1 MDGNAALYGFMDMVR
16 DDPRIGPSHISLF
29 MAILYAYKGQE
40 YERPLSV
47 YSRELMKQ
55 AKISA
60 MGTYHKCMR
69 DLKEAGYIQYIPSYN
84 PVLGS
89 LVYLGKQKA

>member
-1 MDGNAALYGFMDMVR
+1 MDFNAALYGFMDMAR

-29 MAILYAYKGQE
+29 MAILYSYKQQE
-40 YERPLSV
+40 YEMPVSV
-47 YSRELMKQ
+47 YSRDLMKQ

-69 DLKEAGYIQYIPSYN
+69 DLKDAGYIQYIPSYN

-89 LVYLGKQKA
+89 LIYLIKQKA